1 MALHNANLSEVIGRV
16 SFDQQRQTKV
26 SGSKMQDT
34 EAGEVTKAKKGQIIA
49 ENGNK
54 QYVKPKMQKNQPAI
68 HLFSHGAEVYPSCE
82 RGKIH
87 SGKVISQSQ
96 G

>member
-1 MALHNANLSEVIGRV
+1 
-16 SFDQQRQTKV
+16 
-26 SGSKMQDT
+26 MQDT
-34 EAGEVTKAKKGQIIA
+34 EAGEVTKAKTGQIIA

-54 QYVKPKMQKNQPAI
+54 QYVKPKQDAKEPTI
-68 HLFSHGAEVYPSCE
+68 HLFSHGAEVYPSCHRE

>member
-1 MALHNANLSEVIGRV
+1 MGRV

-26 SGSKMQDT
+26 TGIKMQDT

-54 QYVKPKMQKNQPAI
+54 QFVKPKQDAKEPT
-68 HLFSHGAEVYPSCE
+68 SHPS
-82 RGKIH
+82 
-87 SGKVISQSQ
+87 V
-96 G
+96 